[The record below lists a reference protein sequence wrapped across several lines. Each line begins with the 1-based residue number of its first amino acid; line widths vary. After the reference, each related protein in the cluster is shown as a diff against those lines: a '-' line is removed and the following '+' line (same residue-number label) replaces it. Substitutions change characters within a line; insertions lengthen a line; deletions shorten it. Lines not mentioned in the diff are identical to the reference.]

1 MRLAFVLVQG
11 YLATGTMT
19 SHGRRTAWLAGALA
33 ALVVFAS
40 APSRSLLA
48 QNPEDPLLILIS
60 FDGFRWDYL
69 GKAPAPALQ
78 RLIVRGVR
86 AEGLI
91 PSYPTKTFPNH
102 HTIVTGLAPEHHGIV
117 ANDIRDPSTGRT
129 FGMSRSEARES
140 MWWGGEPL
148 WVTAER
154 RGRRA
159 GTMFWPG
166 SEAAIGGVRPTYWKP
181 YLKSTSGAARVDQV
195 LAWLDLPPAKRPA
208 FLTLYFEDAD
218 TAGHVHGPDSN
229 AVRRAIGHLDGYVAR
244 LVRGLEQRGLA
255 DRANI
260 VVVSDHGLAATV
272 SGQVIELDDYIS
284 LSDVDVVDINPTL
297 GLFPAPGRTEAVYRG
312 LVRAHPHLHV
322 YRRSD
327 TPDAWRYRQHQRI
340 PPIVGVVDEGWQ
352 VVRGTL
358 MDRVVRAVT
367 RRRGIH
373 GYDPS
378 VPSMRGIL
386 IAAGPAFK
394 QGVTV
399 PAMENIHVYNALAT
413 ALGVTPAPNDGD
425 IAVARRL
432 LR

>member
-1 MRLAFVLVQG
+1 MGIGDLGLAITRNG
-11 YLATGTMT
+11 SG
-19 SHGRRTAWLAGALA
+19 WLAGLFAVL
-33 ALVVFAS
+33 LVVFS
-40 APSRSLLA
+40 SGPGRSVLA
-48 QNPEDPLLILIS
+48 QNADAPLLILIS

-69 GKAPAPALQ
+69 RQAPAPALQ
-78 RLIVRGVR
+78 RLIERGVR

-102 HTIVTGLAPEHHGIV
+102 YTIVTGLSPEHHGIV
-117 ANDIRDPSTGRT
+117 ANDIRDPATGRT
-129 FGMSRSEARES
+129 FGMSKSEAHES

-154 RGRRA
+154 AGRRA
-159 GTMFWPG
+159 ATMFWPG
-166 SEAAIGGVRPTYWKP
+166 SEAAIGGVRPTHWKP
-181 YLKSTSGAARVDQV
+181 YLESTSGAARVDQV
-195 LAWLDLPPAKRPA
+195 LAWLDLPPSKRPA

-218 TAGHVHGPDSN
+218 NAGHVHGPDSD
-229 AVRRAIGHLDGYVAR
+229 AVRRAIGHLDGYIAR
-244 LVRGLEQRGLA
+244 LVRGLEQRGLLA
-255 DRANI
+255 SANI
-260 VVVSDHGLAATV
+260 VVVSDHGMAARV

-284 LSDVDVVDINPTL
+284 LSDVEIVDINPTL
-297 GLFPAPGRTEAVYRG
+297 GLFPASGKTDAVYRA

-322 YRRSD
+322 YRRNE
-327 TPDAWRYRQHQRI
+327 TPDAWRYRQHERI

-358 MDRVVRAVT
+358 IDRVVRTVAQ
-367 RRRGIH
+367 RRGIH

-378 VPSMRGIL
+378 VLSMRGIL

-399 PAMENIHVYNALAT
+399 PAMENVHVYNALAM
-413 ALGVTPAPNDGD
+413 ALGVRPAPNDGD
-425 IAVARRL
+425 MELARRL

>member
-1 MRLAFVLVQG
+1 MVPRPRGGASGWF
-11 YLATGTMT
+11 
-19 SHGRRTAWLAGALA
+19 AGVLA
-33 ALVVFAS
+33 ALFAVFAS
-40 APSRSLLA
+40 APARSVA
-48 QNPEDPLLILIS
+48 QNAADPILILIS

-69 GKAPAPALQ
+69 NNAPAPALQ
-78 RLIVRGVR
+78 RLIERGVR

-102 HTIVTGLAPEHHGIV
+102 YTIVTGLTPEHHGIV
-117 ANDIRDPSTGRT
+117 ANDMRDPSTGRT
-129 FGMSRSEARES
+129 FGMSTSEAREP

-154 RGRRA
+154 GGRRA

-166 SEAAIGGVRPTYWKP
+166 SEAAIGGVRPTHWKP
-181 YLKSTSGAARVDQV
+181 YSKSMPGAARVDQA

-208 FLTLYFEDAD
+208 VLTLYFEDAD
-218 TAGHVHGPDSN
+218 SAGHGHGPDSD
-229 AVRRAIGHLDGYVAR
+229 AVRRAIGDLDAYVAR
-244 LVRGLEQRGLA
+244 LVRGLEQRGLI

-260 VVVSDHGLAATV
+260 VVVSDHGMATV
-272 SGQVIELDDYIS
+272 VPGQVIELDDYIS
-284 LSDVDVVDINPTL
+284 LSDVDVVDLNPTL
-297 GLFPAPGRTEAVYRG
+297 GLFPKEGKTDAVYRA

-322 YRRSD
+322 YRRND
-327 TPDAWRYRQHQRI
+327 TPDAWRYRHHQRI
-340 PPIVGVVDEGWQ
+340 PPIVGVADEGWQ

-367 RRRGIH
+367 RQRGIH

-378 VPSMRGIL
+378 VLSMRGIL
-386 IAAGPAFK
+386 IAAGPAFR

-399 PAMENIHVYNALAT
+399 PAMENVHLYNALAT
-413 ALGVTPAPNDGD
+413 AIGVAPAQNDGD
-425 IAVARRL
+425 ITVALRL